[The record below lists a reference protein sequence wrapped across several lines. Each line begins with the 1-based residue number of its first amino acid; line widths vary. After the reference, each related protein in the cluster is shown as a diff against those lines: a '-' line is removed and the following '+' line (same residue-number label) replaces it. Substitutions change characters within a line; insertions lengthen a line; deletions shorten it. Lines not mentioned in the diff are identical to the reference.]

1 MTVDYKRVLLKENPF
16 PFHAVSNGTTWK
28 RNVTRPEKENN
39 LFTQER
45 LRLLEDQQSFTYQS
59 EYCSKSGTNIYI
71 YIYAFSRRFYPKRLT
86 LHSSDSFYIL
96 SALAFPGNRTH
107 DLGVANAMLYQL
119 SYRKAVKRWTFKK
132 DGTATISQR
141 RPGRPRKLTPRQERL
156 LMRRVEKNR
165 HASSL
170 QLSKEVESQTGVT
183 ISRDTI
189 RHSLQRNGMHGCRPR
204 KKPLLK
210 PRHKKAR
217 LEFARAH
224 ADKDEDYWHSILW
237 SDETKIH
244 VFGTDGFKTV
254 RRRKGEEYKE
264 KCMVP
269 TVKHGG
275 VLMWGCMSAAGVG
288 ELHFIDG
295 IMNSQMYC
303 SILKEK
309 MLPSP
314 RALGRR
320 ALFQH
325 DNDPKH
331 TSKATVGFLKKNRMK
346 VIQWPSMSPD
356 LNPIEHLWGILK
368 RQVEHHSPSS
378 IQSLKEVIL
387 EEWKKIDLAKCRQL
401 VHSMPRRLGAVI
413 KNHGGHTKY

>member
-1 MTVDYKRVLLKENPF
+1 MSQVISLHKKGKGYKKISKALLISQNTVAKV
-16 PFHAVSNGTTWK
+16 V
-28 RNVTRPEKENN
+28 
-39 LFTQER
+39 Q
-45 LRLLEDQQSFTYQS
+45 
-59 EYCSKSGTNIYI
+59 
-71 YIYAFSRRFYPKRLT
+71 
-86 LHSSDSFYIL
+86 
-96 SALAFPGNRTH
+96 
-107 DLGVANAMLYQL
+107 
-119 SYRKAVKRWTFKK
+119 TFKK
-132 DGTATISQR
+132 NWTATISQR

-156 LMRRVEKNR
+156 LMRRVEENR

-189 RHSLQRNGMHGCRPR
+189 RRTLQRNGMPGCCPR

-210 PRHKKAR
+210 PRHKKAH
-217 LEFARAH
+217 LEFARAR
-224 ADKDEDYWHSILW
+224 ADKDEDYWDSILW
-237 SDETKIH
+237 SDETKIN

-254 RRRKGEEYKE
+254 WRRKGEEYKE

-275 VLMWGCMSAAGVG
+275 GSVLMWGCMSAAGV

-309 MLPSP
+309 MLPSL

-331 TSKATVGFLKKNRMK
+331 TAKATVGFLKKNRVK
-346 VIQWPSMSPD
+346 VIQSVSWSEPNRTPMGNSEETSWASLSIQHPISKRGPSWRMEKDRSGKMSPTCSF
-356 LNPIEHLWGILK
+356 H
-368 RQVEHHSPSS
+368 
-378 IQSLKEVIL
+378 
-387 EEWKKIDLAKCRQL
+387 A
-401 VHSMPRRLGAVI
+401 
-413 KNHGGHTKY
+413 

>member
-1 MTVDYKRVLLKENPF
+1 M
-16 PFHAVSNGTTWK
+16 
-28 RNVTRPEKENN
+28 
-39 LFTQER
+39 
-45 LRLLEDQQSFTYQS
+45 
-59 EYCSKSGTNIYI
+59 
-71 YIYAFSRRFYPKRLT
+71 
-86 LHSSDSFYIL
+86 L
-96 SALAFPGNRTH
+96 SA
-107 DLGVANAMLYQL
+107 VAPHGREMSQNL
-119 SYRKAVKRWTFKK
+119 RKKIISLHKKGEGYKKISKALLISQNTVAKVVQTFKK
-132 DGTATISQR
+132 DGTATISHR
-141 RPGRPRKLTPRQERL
+141 RPGRPRKLTPRQEHL
-156 LMRRVEKNR
+156 LMRRVEENR

-170 QLSKEVESQTGVT
+170 QLSKDIESQTGVT
-183 ISRDTI
+183 ISCDTI
-189 RHSLQRNGMHGCRPR
+189 RRALQRNGMHGCRPR

-224 ADKDEDYWHSILW
+224 ADKDEDYWDSILW
-237 SDETKIH
+237 IDETKIN
-244 VFGTDGFKTV
+244 VFGADGFKTV
-254 RRRKGEEYKE
+254 WRRKGEEYKE

-275 VLMWGCMSAAGVG
+275 GSVLMWGCMRAAGVG

-309 MLPSP
+309 MLPSL

-331 TSKATVGFLKKNRMK
+331 TSKATVGFLKKNRVK

-378 IQSLKEVIL
+378 IQSLKQVIL
-387 EEWKKIDLAKCRQL
+387 EEWKKIDRAKCRQL

>member
-1 MTVDYKRVLLKENPF
+1 M
-16 PFHAVSNGTTWK
+16 
-28 RNVTRPEKENN
+28 
-39 LFTQER
+39 
-45 LRLLEDQQSFTYQS
+45 
-59 EYCSKSGTNIYI
+59 
-71 YIYAFSRRFYPKRLT
+71 
-86 LHSSDSFYIL
+86 L
-96 SALAFPGNRTH
+96 SAMAPHGREMSQDPRKKIIYLHKKGEGYKKISKALLISQNT
-107 DLGVANAMLYQL
+107 VAKVVQ
-119 SYRKAVKRWTFKK
+119 TFKK

-156 LMRRVEKNR
+156 LMRRVEENR

-183 ISRDTI
+183 ISCDTI
-189 RHSLQRNGMHGCRPR
+189 HCRGMACMGAVHER
-204 KKPLLK
+204 PLLN

-224 ADKDEDYWHSILW
+224 ADKDEDYWDSILW
-237 SDETKIH
+237 SDETKIN

-254 RRRKGEEYKE
+254 WCRKGEEYKDT
-264 KCMVP
+264 KIQKM
-269 TVKHGG
+269 HGAYSETWWWQCPYVG
-275 VLMWGCMSAAGVG
+275 LHECCWCRGAAF
-288 ELHFIDG
+288 HWC

-309 MLPSP
+309 MLPSL

-331 TSKATVGFLKKNRMK
+331 TSKATVEFLKKNRVK

-356 LNPIEHLWGILK
+356 LNPIEHLWGILT

-378 IQSLKEVIL
+378 IQSLKEIIL
-387 EEWKKIDLAKCRQL
+387 EEWKKIDLAKYRQL

>member
-1 MTVDYKRVLLKENPF
+1 M
-16 PFHAVSNGTTWK
+16 
-28 RNVTRPEKENN
+28 
-39 LFTQER
+39 
-45 LRLLEDQQSFTYQS
+45 
-59 EYCSKSGTNIYI
+59 
-71 YIYAFSRRFYPKRLT
+71 
-86 LHSSDSFYIL
+86 L
-96 SALAFPGNRTH
+96 SAMAPHGREMSQ
-107 DLGVANAMLYQL
+107 DLRKKIISLHKKGEGYKKISKALLINQNTVAKVVQ
-119 SYRKAVKRWTFKK
+119 TFKK
-132 DGTATISQR
+132 DGTATISQK

-156 LMRRVEKNR
+156 LMRRVEENQ

-189 RHSLQRNGMHGCRPR
+189 RRTLQRNGMHGYRPR

-224 ADKDEDYWHSILW
+224 ADKDEDYWDSILW
-237 SDETKIH
+237 SDETKIN

-254 RRRKGEEYKE
+254 WRRKGEEYKE
-264 KCMVP
+264 KCMLS
-269 TVKHGG
+269 T
-275 VLMWGCMSAAGVG
+275 
-288 ELHFIDG
+288 
-295 IMNSQMYC
+295 
-303 SILKEK
+303 
-309 MLPSP
+309 
-314 RALGRR
+314 
-320 ALFQH
+320 
-325 DNDPKH
+325 
-331 TSKATVGFLKKNRMK
+331 

-387 EEWKKIDLAKCRQL
+387 EEWKKIDLAKRRQH

>member
-1 MTVDYKRVLLKENPF
+1 MSQDPRKKIIYLHKKGEGYKKISKALLISQNTVAKV
-16 PFHAVSNGTTWK
+16 V
-28 RNVTRPEKENN
+28 
-39 LFTQER
+39 Q
-45 LRLLEDQQSFTYQS
+45 
-59 EYCSKSGTNIYI
+59 
-71 YIYAFSRRFYPKRLT
+71 
-86 LHSSDSFYIL
+86 
-96 SALAFPGNRTH
+96 
-107 DLGVANAMLYQL
+107 
-119 SYRKAVKRWTFKK
+119 TFKK

-156 LMRRVEKNR
+156 LMGRVEENR

-183 ISRDTI
+183 ISRDNMAYTAEEW
-189 RHSLQRNGMHGCRPR
+189 HAWVPSTKEAFPKTQAQ
-204 KKPLLK
+204 KKK
-210 PRHKKAR
+210 R

-224 ADKDEDYWHSILW
+224 ADKDEDYWDSILW
-237 SDETKIH
+237 SDETKIN
-244 VFGTDGFKTV
+244 VFGTDAFKTV
-254 RRRKGEEYKE
+254 WRRKGEEYKE
-264 KCMVP
+264 QCMVP

-275 VLMWGCMSAAGVG
+275 GSVLMWGCMSAAGVG

-309 MLPSP
+309 MLPSLH
-314 RALGRR
+314 ALGRC

-325 DNDPKH
+325 DNDSKH
-331 TSKATVGFLKKNRMK
+331 TSKATVGFLKKNRVK

-368 RQVEHHSPSS
+368 SQVEHHSPSS

-387 EEWKKIDLAKCRQL
+387 EEWKKIDPAKCRQL